1 MKRLL
6 FCYLSVFT
14 IISYYSQAQ
23 QHPGYL
29 TLRLTKGDTLAN
41 IYSRTIAIT
50 GDQFQPV
57 VYRVSGSSSY
67 VVTNND
73 ARNPSFTETDIYDE
87 QPDTHAE
94 VTIGLNGTNVFAG
107 KSFLN
112 PNASGLLYSEFI
124 WGPIPAKLHEGD
136 TWQHTISQAWELG
149 GPGTQ
154 TVKVIALDPQHAT
167 ITLQREDTSEGF
179 FDHDVQQLPITTKEA
194 KKLKAT
200 VTPGTAH
207 WTGYTSF
214 KNGVVISDELLVI
227 RPVTLEAEGQRFSGK
242 QREYM
247 LLNAMPH
254 HLL

>member
-1 MKRLL
+1 MKRLFFFYL
-6 FCYLSVFT
+6 FVFT
-14 IISYYSQAQ
+14 IVSYRSQSQ
-23 QHPGYL
+23 TNPGYL
-29 TLRLTKGDTLAN
+29 TLKLAKGDTLAN
-41 IYSRTIAIT
+41 IYSRTIAFT
-50 GDQFQPV
+50 GDQFQPQ
-57 VYRVSGSSSY
+57 VYRISGSSTY

-73 ARNPSFTETDIYDE
+73 ARNPSFIETDRYDE
-87 QPDTHAE
+87 QPATQNE
-94 VTIGLNGTNVFAG
+94 VTIGLNGNNVFAG
-107 KSFLN
+107 KSFIN

-154 TVKVIALDPQHAT
+154 TVKVIAVDPQHAT
-167 ITLQREDTSEGF
+167 ITLQREGTSEGF
-179 FDHDVQQLPITTKEA
+179 FDHDVQQLPITTKDA

-200 VTPGTAH
+200 ITPGTAH
-207 WTGYTSF
+207 WMGYTIF
-214 KNGVVISDELLVI
+214 KNGVVISDELLVT
-227 RPVTLEAEGQRFSGK
+227 RPVTLEAEGQQFKGT